1 MNNLV
6 KKGTSFFKEFQ
17 NFAVKGNVMDM
28 AIGVV
33 IGTAFGKIVS
43 SLVADIIMPLIGL
56 FVGSIDL
63 KDLAFTLKDKTD
75 DAPGIV
81 LTYGIFLQNVLDFII
96 VAFAIFI
103 CIKLI
108 INLKHKVL
116 KDEKAETEAAP
127 EPENIVLLREIRDLC
142 HVITPYVA
150 APSIAKCLRHKPPIF
165 MARGVKA
172 CGLTADHRLQGLP
185 KRSVHRVNPFLC
197 DNLQKTRGNTCDDY
211 LIVL

>member
-43 SLVADIIMPLIGL
+43 SLLADIIMPLIGL

-103 CIKLI
+103 CIKII

-127 EPENIVLLREIRDLC
+127 EPENIVLLREIRDLL
-142 HVITPYVA
+142 
-150 APSIAKCLRHKPPIF
+150 KEK
-165 MARGVKA
+165 
-172 CGLTADHRLQGLP
+172 
-185 KRSVHRVNPFLC
+185 N
-197 DNLQKTRGNTCDDY
+197 QK
-211 LIVL
+211 

>member
-63 KDLAFTLKDKTD
+63 KDLAFTLK
-75 DAPGIV
+75 
-81 LTYGIFLQNVLDFII
+81 
-96 VAFAIFI
+96 
-103 CIKLI
+103 
-108 INLKHKVL
+108 
-116 KDEKAETEAAP
+116 
-127 EPENIVLLREIRDLC
+127 IRLMM
-142 HVITPYVA
+142 H
-150 APSIAKCLRHKPPIF
+150 LELF
-165 MARGVKA
+165 
-172 CGLTADHRLQGLP
+172 
-185 KRSVHRVNPFLC
+185 
-197 DNLQKTRGNTCDDY
+197 
-211 LIVL
+211 

>member
-1 MNNLV
+1 MG
-6 KKGTSFFKEFQ
+6 KKSNKELTKEIKEKSNKTFKEFKE
-17 NFAVKGNVMDM
+17 FISKGNVIDL
-28 AIGVV
+28 AVGVIIG
-33 IGTAFGKIVS
+33 GAFSKIVS
-43 SLVADIIMPLIGL
+43 SLVNDIIMPLIGL

-103 CIKLI
+103 CIKII

-127 EPENIVLLREIRDLC
+127 EPENIVLLREIRDLL
-142 HVITPYVA
+142 
-150 APSIAKCLRHKPPIF
+150 KEKN
-165 MARGVKA
+165 
-172 CGLTADHRLQGLP
+172 Q
-185 KRSVHRVNPFLC
+185 N
-197 DNLQKTRGNTCDDY
+197 
-211 LIVL
+211 

>member
-6 KKGTSFFKEFQ
+6 KKGTSFLKEFQ

-43 SLVADIIMPLIGL
+43 SLVADIIMPVIGL

-81 LTYGIFLQNVLDFII
+81 LTYGAFLQNVLDFII
-96 VAFAIFI
+96 IAFAIFI
-103 CIKLI
+103 CIKVM

-116 KDEKAETEAAP
+116 KEEKEDVAAAP
-127 EPENIVLLREIRDLC
+127 DPENIVLLREIRDLL
-142 HVITPYVA
+142 
-150 APSIAKCLRHKPPIF
+150 KERNRK
-165 MARGVKA
+165 
-172 CGLTADHRLQGLP
+172 
-185 KRSVHRVNPFLC
+185 
-197 DNLQKTRGNTCDDY
+197 
-211 LIVL
+211 

>member
-81 LTYGIFLQNVLDFII
+81 LTYGVLDFII

-103 CIKLI
+103 CIKII

-127 EPENIVLLREIRDLC
+127 EPENIVLLREIRDLL
-142 HVITPYVA
+142 
-150 APSIAKCLRHKPPIF
+150 KEK
-165 MARGVKA
+165 
-172 CGLTADHRLQGLP
+172 
-185 KRSVHRVNPFLC
+185 N
-197 DNLQKTRGNTCDDY
+197 QK
-211 LIVL
+211 

>member
-56 FVGSIDL
+56 FVGRRNSWDP
-63 KDLAFTLKDKTD
+63 KSST
-75 DAPGIV
+75 APCRESQHTQQIRQMITGIV

-103 CIKLI
+103 CIKII

-127 EPENIVLLREIRDLC
+127 EPENIVLLREIRDLL
-142 HVITPYVA
+142 
-150 APSIAKCLRHKPPIF
+150 KEK
-165 MARGVKA
+165 
-172 CGLTADHRLQGLP
+172 
-185 KRSVHRVNPFLC
+185 N
-197 DNLQKTRGNTCDDY
+197 QK
-211 LIVL
+211 

>member
-1 MNNLV
+1 
-6 KKGTSFFKEFQ
+6 
-17 NFAVKGNVMDM
+17 MDM

-103 CIKLI
+103 CIKI

-127 EPENIVLLREIRDLC
+127 EPENIVLLREIRDLL
-142 HVITPYVA
+142 
-150 APSIAKCLRHKPPIF
+150 KEK
-165 MARGVKA
+165 
-172 CGLTADHRLQGLP
+172 
-185 KRSVHRVNPFLC
+185 N
-197 DNLQKTRGNTCDDY
+197 QK
-211 LIVL
+211 